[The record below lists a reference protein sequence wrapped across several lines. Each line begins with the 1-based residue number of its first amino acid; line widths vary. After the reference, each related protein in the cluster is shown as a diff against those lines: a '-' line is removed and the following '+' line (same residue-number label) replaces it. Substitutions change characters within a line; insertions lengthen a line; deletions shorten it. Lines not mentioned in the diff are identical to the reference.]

1 MSGTFS
7 SLNTALSGLRYGRT
21 ALDVAADNIANAQT
35 EGYARRAVRATSVGA
50 PAQVA
55 MWSRYTGA
63 GAGVAVTSI
72 DRMVDPLLDR
82 RVRHEHGRQAYLD
95 ARAAVLQR
103 VEAGIGEPG
112 DDGVAAAMAEFRSA
126 WQDLANNPGGD
137 AARSQV
143 LALAGTL
150 ADAVGAQAANVAT
163 EAGDQRSRLLSLV
176 TEVNTVA
183 QELAVTN
190 RSIIAA
196 GQTGTE
202 AGTLLDRRDLL
213 ALRLSELTGAKG
225 TIRADGAMDVTV
237 EGITLV
243 AGRDAGTVEIAGGVT
258 PTGSADG
265 AAVSL
270 RVVDAGGA
278 TAVPTLTSGEV
289 GAVGEL
295 LDHTLPA
302 YADRLSDVA
311 RQLADDLN
319 TVHATGYDL
328 AGNPGTPLFGYDP
341 ADPAGTLRVLIT
353 DTALLAAST
362 STGGDLGG
370 GNALAIADLRGAESA
385 YQRVVNGFGT
395 EVAAGLRLSATQQLL
410 TTQVDGSR
418 EQLAGVNLDEE
429 MVAMVSAQRTYE
441 AAARTMTVLDSVLD
455 TLINRTG
462 LLR

>member
-1 MSGTFS
+1 VSGTFS
-7 SLNTALSGLRYGRT
+7 SLNTALSALRYSST
-21 ALDVAADNIANAQT
+21 ALDVAANNIANAQT
-35 EGYARRAVRATSVGA
+35 EGYARRVVQAASVGA
-50 PAQVA
+50 PAEVS

-63 GAGVAVTSI
+63 GGGVAVTSI

-95 ARAAVLQR
+95 ARTAVLQR

-112 DDGVAAAMAEFRSA
+112 DDGVAAVMAEFRSA

-183 QELAVTN
+183 KELAATN
-190 RSIIAA
+190 RSVIAA

-225 TIRADGAMDVTV
+225 TVRPDGAMDVTL
-237 EGITLV
+237 EGIALV
-243 AGRDAGTVEIAGGVT
+243 DGRDAGALEIASGVT
-258 PTGSADG
+258 PTGAADG
-265 AAVSL
+265 AAVTL
-270 RVVDAGGA
+270 RVVNAGGA
-278 TAVPTLTSGEV
+278 TAVPSISGGEI

-302 YADRLSDVA
+302 YADALSDVA

-319 TVHATGYDL
+319 AVHATGYDL

-341 ADPAGTLRVLIT
+341 ADPAGSLQVLIT
-353 DTALLAAST
+353 DTALLAASANP
-362 STGGDLGG
+362 GGDHGG
-370 GNALAIADLRGAESA
+370 DNALAIADLRGAETA
-385 YQRVVNGFGT
+385 YQRVVNGFGA
-395 EVAAGLRLSATQQLL
+395 EVAAARRLSGTQQLL